1 MEKIGIIKSVS
12 PVRTIQGNQG
22 EMKIVDVV
30 IDSGADQFVFS
41 AFDKVADR
49 FANGANLVGS
59 LVLVHLIGSV
69 REKDGK
75 LFQSMR
81 CDLVALLVDLTPK
94 AF

>member
-1 MEKIGIIKSVS
+1 MEQIGIIKSVS
-12 PVRTIQGNQG
+12 PVRVLQGNQG

-30 IDSGADQFVFS
+30 IDSGADQLVFS
-41 AFDKVADR
+41 AFDKVAER
-49 FANGANLVGS
+49 FTNSENLIGS
-59 LVLVHLIGSV
+59 LVLVHLICSV

-81 CDLVALLVDLTPK
+81 CDLVALLVDFSPK

>member
-12 PVRTIQGNQG
+12 PTRTLQGNQG

-30 IDSGADQFVFS
+30 IDSGSDQIVFS
-41 AFDKVADR
+41 AFDKVAER
-49 FANGANLVGS
+49 FANSENLIGS

-81 CDLVALLVDLTPK
+81 CDLVALLVDLSPK

>member
-12 PVRTIQGNQG
+12 PVRTLQGNQG

-30 IDSGADQFVFS
+30 IDSGADQLVFS

-49 FANGANLVGS
+49 FVNSENLIGS
-59 LVLVHLIGSV
+59 LVVVHLIGSV

-75 LFQSMR
+75 LFQSLR
-81 CDLVALLVDLTPK
+81 CDLVALLVDLSPK